1 MFSFG
6 FQQKDHSERHKMK
19 EQGKLHKEAR
29 HLHKNPT
36 WLEPTE
42 ACPKTLCQQKD
53 SPKLQIQRG
62 WIPHDVGDGEIHM
75 HQSSAIS
82 RIQEGMY
89 LRVASENGN
98 PIEQLEVSLLS
109 ETQMLTFQTSIY
121 YTI

>member
-1 MFSFG
+1 
-6 FQQKDHSERHKMK
+6 
-19 EQGKLHKEAR
+19 
-29 HLHKNPT
+29 
-36 WLEPTE
+36 
-42 ACPKTLCQQKD
+42 
-53 SPKLQIQRG
+53 
-62 WIPHDVGDGEIHM
+62 M

-109 ETQMLTFQTSIY
+109 ETQMLTFQASIY